1 MIKKTLELKKV
12 CIFVLNNHTMKNLL
26 TLLVSIFVL
35 VSCTSR
41 KNIQLS
47 NGSYVTQKQYERK
60 IDNAFETSLSEVTK
74 EDVELLDNT
83 NVTVEFIVLD
93 SIPVDT
99 TPKNRF
105 LVLDLRN
112 NLTYEQTIP
121 VGSDFW
127 EYNTVG
133 VVQILDTLEYHS
145 VK

>member
-1 MIKKTLELKKV
+1 
-12 CIFVLNNHTMKNLL
+12 MKNLL

-41 KNIQLS
+41 KNVQLS

-99 TPKNRF
+99 TSKNRF

-127 EYNTVG
+127 DYNTKG
-133 VVQILDTLEYHS
+133 VVQILDTLEYHPS
-145 VK
+145 K

>member
-1 MIKKTLELKKV
+1 
-12 CIFVLNNHTMKNLL
+12 MKNLL
-26 TLLVSIFVL
+26 TLLVSILVL

-47 NGSYVTQKQYERK
+47 NGSYVTQKLYDRK
-60 IDNAFETSLSEVTK
+60 IDNAFEKSLSEVTE

-99 TPKNRF
+99 TSKNRF

-127 EYNTVG
+127 DYNTKG
-133 VVQILDTLEYHS
+133 VVQIVDTLEYHPS
-145 VK
+145 K

>member
-1 MIKKTLELKKV
+1 
-12 CIFVLNNHTMKNLL
+12 MKNLL
-26 TLLVSIFVL
+26 TLLVSILVL

-47 NGSYVTQKQYERK
+47 NGSYVTQKQYDRK
-60 IDNAFETSLSEVTK
+60 IDNAFEKSLPKVTEK
-74 EDVELLDNT
+74 DVELLDNT

-99 TPKNRF
+99 TSKNRF

-112 NLTYEQTIP
+112 NLTYEHTIP

-133 VVQILDTLEYHS
+133 VVQILDTLEYHPS
-145 VK
+145 K

>member
-1 MIKKTLELKKV
+1 
-12 CIFVLNNHTMKNLL
+12 MKNLL
-26 TLLVSIFVL
+26 TLLVSILVL

-47 NGSYVTQKQYERK
+47 NGSYVTQKQYDRK
-60 IDNAFETSLSEVTK
+60 IDNAFEKSLPKVTEK
-74 EDVELLDNT
+74 DVELLDNT

-99 TPKNRF
+99 TSKNRF

-133 VVQILDTLEYHS
+133 VVQILDTLEYHPS
-145 VK
+145 K

>member
-1 MIKKTLELKKV
+1 
-12 CIFVLNNHTMKNLL
+12 MKNLL
-26 TLLVSIFVL
+26 TLLVSILVL

-93 SIPVDT
+93 SIPLDT
-99 TPKNRF
+99 TSKNRF

-127 EYNTVG
+127 DYNTKG
-133 VVQILDTLEYHS
+133 VVQIVDTLEYHPS
-145 VK
+145 K